1 MGAYA
6 GPDISANGLVFCID
20 PSNSKSYSGT
30 GTACF
35 DIGGGDLQAELRNGV
50 GFNSNNG
57 GYFSFDG
64 SNDGIQITE
73 VKNLSVN
80 QMTITSWNY
89 STNYKHKG
97 FMFEKTTNNNVNT
110 QYSLFFNSS
119 NNAIYYRTYGLSNRD
134 LIINSTS
141 AGVVNNQWNYVV
153 ATYDGSTKRIYVN
166 GIQRT
171 SSSATGTVTQNTTGR
186 AYIGI
191 YGNFGGY
198 FFNGNIASTKIYNR
212 ALTAAE
218 VQQNY
223 NATRS
228 RYGL

>member
-1 MGAYA
+1 MATFT

-35 DIGGGDLQAELRNGV
+35 DIGGGDLQAELRNGI

-57 GYFSFDG
+57 GYFTFDG

-73 VKNLSVN
+73 VKNLSVS

-89 STNYKHKG
+89 STNYRHNG

-110 QYSLFFNSS
+110 QYSLFFSS
-119 NNAIYYRTYGLSNRD
+119 GNNAIYYRTYGLSNGD
-134 LIINSTS
+134 LIVNTTS

-153 ATYDGSTKRIYVN
+153 STYDGSTKRIYVN

-171 SSSATGTVTQNTTGR
+171 SVPATGTVRQNTTGR

-198 FFNGNIASTKIYNR
+198 PFNGNISETRVYNR
-212 ALTAAE
+212 ALNSAE
-218 VQQNY
+218 ILENF
-223 NATRS
+223 NRNKE
-228 RYGL
+228 RFGL